1 MISKFTTEKKEKRKK
16 RKKSSCDRAMPQALD
31 APSLADNEAAT
42 CDAADTDADDDAD
55 NDVFIDVEVYE
66 RNRTE
71 CRSRPI
77 RLEVLEI
84 EDR

>member
-1 MISKFTTEKKEKRKK
+1 MLVTYQIFI
-16 RKKSSCDRAMPQALD
+16 D
-31 APSLADNEAAT
+31 ADVVADANADGDAAA
-42 CDAADTDADDDAD
+42 DADVVVDANADDDAAADTDADDDAD